1 MRGEGLVLLVLSPG
15 RMGQQ
20 NKSVASAFTWFL
32 NHSIAG
38 VCYFL
43 SFGLIWVLVVVEV
56 AINSTQVAAQ
66 CQQFCDAAPILRLI
80 CLNPCGNKG
89 RYETGSS
96 SLSAYLSITA
106 KHSFLQ
112 VKRLPRRSRKVPG
125 VVVMGGGVCLH
136 SISSIGN
143 GAGRIFRV
151 APCVRTGLCL
161 VQMDGSGWP
170 CQTPHQTG
178 MKYRGCRR
186 TRPERRLATLLL
198 TRWDGCEAME
208 AELS

>member
-1 MRGEGLVLLVLSPG
+1 MKRARPPSP
-15 RMGQQ
+15 
-20 NKSVASAFTWFL
+20 
-32 NHSIAG
+32 
-38 VCYFL
+38 
-43 SFGLIWVLVVVEV
+43 
-56 AINSTQVAAQ
+56 
-66 CQQFCDAAPILRLI
+66 
-80 CLNPCGNKG
+80 
-89 RYETGSS
+89 
-96 SLSAYLSITA
+96 AYLSITA

-161 VQMDGSGWP
+161 VQMDGSGWS
-170 CQTPHQTG
+170 CQTPHRTG

-186 TRPERRLATLLL
+186 TRPERRLATVLP

-208 AELS
+208 AELSRAGPGSLWTEIAARAFRCWQDAIEEHAAEDAGVGVC